1 MDGGKRYE
9 KKEEV
14 YRLLA
19 DMKIVPEEKARK
31 QIENYRFD
39 ENTRITLHSDMIEL
53 RTEFRDGQ
61 RQVMGIP
68 INASDITRPGK

>member
-1 MDGGKRYE
+1 MNGNRDSKRD
-9 KKEEV
+9 EV

-19 DMKIVPEEKARK
+19 EMNIVPEERARK

-39 ENTRITLHSDMIEL
+39 ENTMITLHPDMIEL
-53 RTEFRDGQ
+53 RTEFSDGQ

-68 INASDITRPGK
+68 IQVTDKKQRPGN

>member
-1 MDGGKRYE
+1 MRDSRESKRD
-9 KKEEV
+9 EV

-19 DMKIVPEEKARK
+19 DMKIVPGESERK

-39 ENTRITLHSDMIEL
+39 DNTKITLHPDMIEL
-53 RTEFRDGQ
+53 RTDFDDGQ

-68 INASDITRPGK
+68 INGADKRIRPGT

>member
-1 MDGGKRYE
+1 MSGKRDS
-9 KKEEV
+9 KRDEV

-19 DMKIVPEEKARK
+19 EMNIVPEERARK

-39 ENTRITLHSDMIEL
+39 ENTKITLHPDMIEL
-53 RTEFRDGQ
+53 RTEFSDGQ

-68 INASDITRPGK
+68 IQDADKKRSGN

>member
-1 MDGGKRYE
+1 MIEKYESKRD
-9 KKEEV
+9 EV

-19 DMKIVPEEKARK
+19 DMKIVPGERERK

-39 ENTRITLHSDMIEL
+39 DTTRITLHPDMIEL
-53 RTEFRDGQ
+53 RTEFADGQ

-68 INASDITRPGK
+68 LHGIDNKTRPGK

>member
-1 MDGGKRYE
+1 MSEKRDS
-9 KKEEV
+9 KRDEV

-19 DMKIVPEEKARK
+19 DMKIVPGETARK

-39 ENTRITLHSDMIEL
+39 ENTRITLHPDMIEL
-53 RTEFRDGQ
+53 RTDFADGQ

-68 INASDITRPGK
+68 INGADTAKRPGK

>member
-1 MDGGKRYE
+1 MNEIRDSKRD
-9 KKEEV
+9 EV

-19 DMKIVPEEKARK
+19 EMKVVPGERERK

-39 ENTRITLHSDMIEL
+39 DNTKITLHPDMIEL
-53 RTEFRDGQ
+53 RTEFDDGQ

-68 INASDITRPGK
+68 INDADKRIRPGI